1 MRQYPWCALKLGR
14 STLSRIFA
22 PPCFR
27 FERVSSSLLL
37 ARKKLLHTRRH
48 AAPLLFNDAPSS
60 FIPAVRPQS
69 SFRNSSSYIAKTT
82 PTTRTPYVRAN
93 PFILANSSPR
103 NDLSLLFD
111 RSYLMYLSSHR
122 FKRRKITTCPTEKHK
137 TQVHNGQGSSFGSDR
152 NLSPPPRK
160 NKRDAS
166 IRLLL
171 TPRIERSNCTRETVS
186 TLSRI
191 TRRSNQSVDPVH
203 RRGHRIERVWSER
216 NVNTDGWINEDSVA
230 RYQARP
236 SR

>member
-69 SFRNSSSYIAKTT
+69 SFRNSSSYVAKTT

-103 NDLSLLFD
+103 NDLCSLIDLILVMYRRTGSRGEKSQLVRP
-111 RSYLMYLSSHR
+111 RSTKLKS
-122 FKRRKITTCPTEKHK
+122 TTVKDPP
-137 TQVHNGQGSSFGSDR
+137 SDR
-152 NLSPPPRK
+152 IENLSPPLRK

-166 IRLLL
+166 IGLLSL

>member
-60 FIPAVRPQS
+60 FIPADRPQS

-122 FKRRKITTCPTEKHK
+122 FKRRKITRSTKLKSTTVKDPP
-137 TQVHNGQGSSFGSDR
+137 SDR
-152 NLSPPPRK
+152 IENLSPPPRK

>member
-60 FIPAVRPQS
+60 FIPADRPQS

-93 PFILANSSPR
+93 PFILASSSPR
-103 NDLSLLFD
+103 NDLSL
-111 RSYLMYLSSHR
+111 SSSIDLILCIVAQVQEEKNH
-122 FKRRKITTCPTEKHK
+122 EKHK

-152 NLSPPPRK
+152 KS
-160 NKRDAS
+160 
-166 IRLLL
+166 
-171 TPRIERSNCTRETVS
+171 
-186 TLSRI
+186 
-191 TRRSNQSVDPVH
+191 QS
-203 RRGHRIERVWSER
+203 S
-216 NVNTDGWINEDSVA
+216 S
-230 RYQARP
+230 
-236 SR
+236 SKK

>member
-1 MRQYPWCALKLGR
+1 MFSIRTCIIVIVISAEETATHSSTR
-14 STLSRIFA
+14 S
-22 PPCFR
+22 
-27 FERVSSSLLL
+27 SSSLQRRTVILHSRRSSPVIL
-37 ARKKLLHTRRH
+37 QKQFLLHRENDSYDSHSVRTRESFHPCEFLSSKRSLS
-48 AAPLLFNDAPSS
+48 PLRSIL
-60 FIPAVRPQS
+60 
-69 SFRNSSSYIAKTT
+69 SY
-82 PTTRTPYVRAN
+82 V
-93 PFILANSSPR
+93 
-103 NDLSLLFD
+103 
-111 RSYLMYLSSHR
+111 SSHR
-122 FKRRKITTCPTEKHK
+122 FKRRKITRSTKLKSTTVKDPP
-137 TQVHNGQGSSFGSDR
+137 SDR
-152 NLSPPPRK
+152 IENLSPPPRK

>member
-1 MRQYPWCALKLGR
+1 MFSIRTCIIVIVISAEETATHSSTR
-14 STLSRIFA
+14 S
-22 PPCFR
+22 
-27 FERVSSSLLL
+27 SSSLQ
-37 ARKKLLHTRRH
+37 RRTVILHSRR
-48 AAPLLFNDAPSS
+48 
-60 FIPAVRPQS
+60 
-69 SFRNSSSYIAKTT
+69 
-82 PTTRTPYVRAN
+82 
-93 PFILANSSPR
+93 SSPVILQKQFLLR
-103 NDLSLLFD
+103 RENDDSHSVRTRESFHPCEFLSSKRSLLFD
-111 RSYLMYLSSHR
+111 RSYLMY
-122 FKRRKITTCPTEKHK
+122 RRTGSRGEKSQLVRPRSTKLKSTTVKDPPSNRIE
-137 TQVHNGQGSSFGSDR
+137 

-166 IRLLL
+166 IGLLL
-171 TPRIERSNCTRETVS
+171 TPRIERSNHTRETVS

>member
-1 MRQYPWCALKLGR
+1 MFSIRTCIIVIVISAEETAIHSSTR
-14 STLSRIFA
+14 S
-22 PPCFR
+22 
-27 FERVSSSLLL
+27 SSSLQRRTVILHSRRSSPVIL
-37 ARKKLLHTRRH
+37 QKQFLLHRENDSYDSHSVRTRESFHPCEFLSSKRS
-48 AAPLLFNDAPSS
+48 LFSN
-60 FIPAVRPQS
+60 
-69 SFRNSSSYIAKTT
+69 
-82 PTTRTPYVRAN
+82 
-93 PFILANSSPR
+93 
-103 NDLSLLFD
+103 
-111 RSYLMYLSSHR
+111 RSYLSYVSSHR

-166 IRLLL
+166 IGLLSL

>member
-1 MRQYPWCALKLGR
+1 MFSIRTCIIVIVISAEETATHSSTR
-14 STLSRIFA
+14 S
-22 PPCFR
+22 
-27 FERVSSSLLL
+27 SSSLQ
-37 ARKKLLHTRRH
+37 RRTVILHSRR
-48 AAPLLFNDAPSS
+48 
-60 FIPAVRPQS
+60 
-69 SFRNSSSYIAKTT
+69 
-82 PTTRTPYVRAN
+82 
-93 PFILANSSPR
+93 SSPVILQKQFLLR
-103 NDLSLLFD
+103 RENDSYDSHSVRTRESFHPCEFLSSKRSLLFD
-111 RSYLMYLSSHR
+111 RSYLMYRRTGSRGEKSQEAQNSS
-122 FKRRKITTCPTEKHK
+122 P
-137 TQVHNGQGSSFGSDR
+137 QGSSFGSDR

-166 IRLLL
+166 IGLLSL

>member
-60 FIPAVRPQS
+60 FIPADRPQS

-103 NDLSLLFD
+103 NDLCSLIDLILVMYRRTGSRGEKSQLVRP
-111 RSYLMYLSSHR
+111 RSTKLKS
-122 FKRRKITTCPTEKHK
+122 TTVKDPP
-137 TQVHNGQGSSFGSDR
+137 SDR
-152 NLSPPPRK
+152 IENLSPPLRK

-166 IRLLL
+166 IGLLSL

>member
-1 MRQYPWCALKLGR
+1 MFSIRTCIIVIVISAEETATHSSTR
-14 STLSRIFA
+14 S
-22 PPCFR
+22 
-27 FERVSSSLLL
+27 SSSLQRRTVILHSRRSSPVIL
-37 ARKKLLHTRRH
+37 QKQFLLHRENDSYDSHSVRTRESFH
-48 AAPLLFNDAPSS
+48 PCEFLSS
-60 FIPAVRPQS
+60 KRS
-69 SFRNSSSYIAKTT
+69 
-82 PTTRTPYVRAN
+82 
-93 PFILANSSPR
+93 
-103 NDLSLLFD
+103 LSLLFD
-111 RSYLMYLSSHR
+111 RSYLMY
-122 FKRRKITTCPTEKHK
+122 RRTGSRGEKSQLVRPRSTKLKSTTVKDPP
-137 TQVHNGQGSSFGSDR
+137 SDR
-152 NLSPPPRK
+152 IENLSPPPRK